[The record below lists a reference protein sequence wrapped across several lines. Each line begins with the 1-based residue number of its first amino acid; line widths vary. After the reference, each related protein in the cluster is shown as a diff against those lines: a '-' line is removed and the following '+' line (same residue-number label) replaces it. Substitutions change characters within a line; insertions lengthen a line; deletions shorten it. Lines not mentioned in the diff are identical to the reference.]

1 MFDFQEKKNRYKMTA
16 AALFT
21 AAAMCV
27 GGCGDAA
34 AATSGAAGGAT
45 ASTADT
51 GAQTAGAS
59 GSASTTD
66 TAGSAGAA
74 GGATT
79 DTSADSTTSASA
91 SDSNAASTTDVSA
104 TIGASSSDTSSA
116 AAAAWHESGMETDK
130 EESVYVLTDAYGTP
144 TEITVTAGL
153 KNPGPDAELT
163 DVTTL
168 TDIVNKEGDETYTK
182 QADGSI
188 LWENCGSDIHYEG
201 KADTSSELPLTVTV
215 TYFLDGKEVS
225 ADELAGASGNIKIR
239 FDYKNNTQENG
250 SITPFAAI
258 TGLMLSEDNAHNI
271 SVTNGA
277 SRYMDGEYLV
287 YGFALPGV
295 TAALDLDTMELT
307 KEEEIDLHDFM
318 EVSFEA
324 EDFELD
330 FTATMVSNGLLEE
343 KDYDKVIDK
352 LDELTDKLED
362 TTDQVKDLKSKIS
375 KLKNGGEKL
384 RSGADSLY
392 QGLSQV
398 NAALAQAAQA
408 DPSLAGL
415 AASISQLTDG
425 SKQLAD
431 GVSTYT
437 KGVEKACDSIDDS
450 SSSNTDDTEKKQE
463 LQSLTEKLKSLKEND
478 GAYNNFSGLEDGK
491 TGSVSFIIETDEI
504 KK

>member
-1 MFDFQEKKNRYKMTA
+1 MFDFQDKKNRYKMTA

-34 AATSGAAGGAT
+34 AATSGAAGGST
-45 ASTADT
+45 TSTADT

-59 GSASTTD
+59 GNASKTD
-66 TAGSAGAA
+66 TAGSASAA
-74 GGATT
+74 TNASTNA
-79 DTSADSTTSASA
+79 ADGSTTADA
-91 SDSNAASTTDVSA
+91 GAST
-104 TIGASSSDTSSA
+104 SDTASA
-116 AAAAWHESGMETDK
+116 AAAVWHESGMETDK

-144 TEITVTAGL
+144 TEITVTTGL

-188 LWENCGSDIHYEG
+188 LWENYGSDIHYEG
-201 KADTSSELPLTVTV
+201 KADTSSELPLTVKV
-215 TYFLDGKEVS
+215 TYFLDGKEVG
-225 ADELAGASGNIKIR
+225 ADELAGADGNIKIR
-239 FDYKNNTQENG
+239 FDYENNTQENG

-392 QGLSQV
+392 QGLSEV

-431 GVSTYT
+431 SVSTYT

>member
-1 MFDFQEKKNRYKMTA
+1 MFDFQDKKNRYKMTA

-21 AAAMCV
+21 VAAMCV
-27 GGCGDAA
+27 GGCRDA
-34 AATSGAAGGAT
+34 AATSGAAGGST
-45 ASTADT
+45 TSTADT

-59 GSASTTD
+59 GNASTTD
-66 TAGSAGAA
+66 TAGSASAA
-74 GGATT
+74 TNAASADASTNAADGSTT
-79 DTSADSTTSASA
+79 DTSADSTASASA
-91 SDSNAASTTDVSA
+91 VDTT
-104 TIGASSSDTSSA
+104 TA
-116 AAAAWHESGMETDK
+116 AAVWHESGMETDK
-130 EESVYVLTDAYGTP
+130 EESVYVLADAYGTP
-144 TEITVTAGL
+144 TEITVTTGL

-215 TYFLDGKEVS
+215 TYFLDGKEVG
-225 ADELAGASGNIKIR
+225 ANELAGADGNIKIR

-271 SVTNGA
+271 TVTNGS

-343 KDYDKVIDK
+343 RDYDKVIDK

-362 TTDQVKDLKSKIS
+362 TTDQVNDLKNKIS

-408 DPSLAGL
+408 DPSLAEL
-415 AASISQLTDG
+415 AASVSQLTDG

>member
-1 MFDFQEKKNRYKMTA
+1 MFDFQDKKNRYKMTA

-21 AAAMCV
+21 VAAMCV

-34 AATSGAAGGAT
+34 ATSGAADGST
-45 ASTADT
+45 TSTADT

-59 GSASTTD
+59 GNASTTD
-66 TAGSAGAA
+66 TAGSANAA
-74 GGATT
+74 TNA
-79 DTSADSTTSASA
+79 TSADASTNAADGSTASASA
-91 SDSNAASTTDVSA
+91 SGVID
-104 TIGASSSDTSSA
+104 

-130 EESVYVLTDAYGTP
+130 EESVYVLADAYGTP
-144 TEITVTAGL
+144 TEITVTTGL

-188 LWENCGSDIHYEG
+188 LWENYGSDIHYEG

-215 TYFLDGKEVS
+215 TYFLDGKEVG
-225 ADELAGASGNIKIR
+225 ADELAGADGNIKIR
-239 FDYKNNTQENG
+239 FDYENNTQENG

-271 SVTNGA
+271 TVTNGS

-415 AASISQLTDG
+415 AASVSQLTDG

-437 KGVEKACDSIDDS
+437 KGVEKACDSIGDS

-463 LQSLTEKLKSLKEND
+463 LQSFTEKLKSLKEND

>member
-1 MFDFQEKKNRYKMTA
+1 MFDFQDKKNRYKMTA

-34 AATSGAAGGAT
+34 ATSGAAGGST
-45 ASTADT
+45 TSTADT

-59 GSASTTD
+59 GNASKTD
-66 TAGSAGAA
+66 TAGSASAA
-74 GGATT
+74 TNASTNA
-79 DTSADSTTSASA
+79 ADGSTTADA
-91 SDSNAASTTDVSA
+91 GAST
-104 TIGASSSDTSSA
+104 SDTASA
-116 AAAAWHESGMETDK
+116 AAAVWHESGMETDK

-144 TEITVTAGL
+144 TEITVTTGL

-188 LWENCGSDIHYEG
+188 LWENYGSDIHYEG

-215 TYFLDGKEVS
+215 TYFLDGKEVG
-225 ADELAGASGNIKIR
+225 ADELAGADGNIKIR
-239 FDYKNNTQENG
+239 FDYENNTQENG

-392 QGLSQV
+392 QGLSEV

-431 GVSTYT
+431 GVNTYT

>member
-1 MFDFQEKKNRYKMTA
+1 MFDFQDKKNRYKMTA

-34 AATSGAAGGAT
+34 AATSGAAGGST

-59 GSASTTD
+59 GNASKTD
-66 TAGSAGAA
+66 TAGSASAA
-74 GGATT
+74 TNASTNA
-79 DTSADSTTSASA
+79 ADGSTTADA
-91 SDSNAASTTDVSA
+91 GAST
-104 TIGASSSDTSSA
+104 SDTASA
-116 AAAAWHESGMETDK
+116 AAVVWHESGMETDK

-163 DVTTL
+163 DVTAL

-215 TYFLDGKEVS
+215 TYFLDGKEVG
-225 ADELAGASGNIKIR
+225 ADELAGADGNIKIR

>member
-1 MFDFQEKKNRYKMTA
+1 MFDFQDKKNRYKMTA

-34 AATSGAAGGAT
+34 ATSGAAGGST
-45 ASTADT
+45 TSTADT

-59 GSASTTD
+59 GNASTTD
-66 TAGSAGAA
+66 TAGSASAA
-74 GGATT
+74 TNAASDDASTNA
-79 DTSADSTTSASA
+79 ADGPTASASA
-91 SDSNAASTTDVSA
+91 SDVID
-104 TIGASSSDTSSA
+104 

-144 TEITVTAGL
+144 TEITVTTGL

-168 TDIVNKEGDETYTK
+168 TDIINKEGDETYTK

-215 TYFLDGKEVS
+215 TYFLDGKEVG

-271 SVTNGA
+271 TVTNGA

-392 QGLSQV
+392 QGLSEV

-431 GVSTYT
+431 SVSTYT

>member
-1 MFDFQEKKNRYKMTA
+1 MFDFQDKKNRYKMTA

-34 AATSGAAGGAT
+34 ATSGAAGGST
-45 ASTADT
+45 TSTADT

-59 GSASTTD
+59 GNASKTD
-66 TAGSAGAA
+66 TAGSASAA
-74 GGATT
+74 TNASTNA
-79 DTSADSTTSASA
+79 ADGSTTADA
-91 SDSNAASTTDVSA
+91 GAST
-104 TIGASSSDTSSA
+104 SDTASA
-116 AAAAWHESGMETDK
+116 AAAVWHESGMETDK

-144 TEITVTAGL
+144 TEITVTTGL

-188 LWENCGSDIHYEG
+188 LWENYGSDIHYEG
-201 KADTSSELPLTVTV
+201 KADTSSELPLTVKV
-215 TYFLDGKEVS
+215 TYFLDGKEVG
-225 ADELAGASGNIKIR
+225 ADELAGADGNIKIR
-239 FDYKNNTQENG
+239 FDYENNTQENG

-295 TAALDLDTMELT
+295 TAALDLDTMGLT

-392 QGLSQV
+392 QGLSEV

-431 GVSTYT
+431 SVSTYT

>member
-1 MFDFQEKKNRYKMTA
+1 MFDFQDKKNRYKMTA

-34 AATSGAAGGAT
+34 ATSGAAGGST

-59 GSASTTD
+59 GNASKTD
-66 TAGSAGAA
+66 TAGSASAA
-74 GGATT
+74 TNASTNA
-79 DTSADSTTSASA
+79 ADGSTTADA
-91 SDSNAASTTDVSA
+91 GAST
-104 TIGASSSDTSSA
+104 SDTASA
-116 AAAAWHESGMETDK
+116 AAAVWHESGMETDK

-144 TEITVTAGL
+144 TEITVTTGL

-188 LWENCGSDIHYEG
+188 LWENHGSDIHYEG
-201 KADTSSELPLTVTV
+201 KADTSSELPLTVKV
-215 TYFLDGKEVS
+215 TYFLDGKEVG
-225 ADELAGASGNIKIR
+225 ADELAGADGNIKIR
-239 FDYKNNTQENG
+239 FDYENNTQENG

-392 QGLSQV
+392 QGLSEV

-431 GVSTYT
+431 SVSTYT

>member
-1 MFDFQEKKNRYKMTA
+1 MFDFQDKKNRYKMTA

-34 AATSGAAGGAT
+34 ATSGAAGGST
-45 ASTADT
+45 TSTADT

-59 GSASTTD
+59 GNASTTD
-66 TAGSAGAA
+66 TAGSASAA
-74 GGATT
+74 TNAA
-79 DTSADSTTSASA
+79 SADASTNAADGSTASASA
-91 SDSNAASTTDVSA
+91 SGVIDAA
-104 TIGASSSDTSSA
+104 G
-116 AAAAWHESGMETDK
+116 AWHESGMETDK
-130 EESVYVLTDAYGTP
+130 EESVYVLADAYGTP

-153 KNPGPDAELT
+153 KNPEPDAELT

-215 TYFLDGKEVS
+215 TYFLDGKEVG

-271 SVTNGA
+271 TVTNGS

-415 AASISQLTDG
+415 AASVSQLTDG

>member
-1 MFDFQEKKNRYKMTA
+1 MFDFQDKKNRYKMTA

-34 AATSGAAGGAT
+34 ATSGAAGGST

-59 GSASTTD
+59 GNASKTD
-66 TAGSAGAA
+66 TAGSASAA
-74 GGATT
+74 TNASTNA
-79 DTSADSTTSASA
+79 ADGSTTADA
-91 SDSNAASTTDVSA
+91 GAST
-104 TIGASSSDTSSA
+104 SDTASA
-116 AAAAWHESGMETDK
+116 AAAVWHESGMETDK

-144 TEITVTAGL
+144 TEITVTTGL

-215 TYFLDGKEVS
+215 TYFLDGKEVG
-225 ADELAGASGNIKIR
+225 ADELAGADGNIKIR
-239 FDYKNNTQENG
+239 FDYENNTQENG

-392 QGLSQV
+392 QGLSEV

>member
-1 MFDFQEKKNRYKMTA
+1 MTA

-27 GGCGDAA
+27 GGCGDAVA
-34 AATSGAAGGAT
+34 SGAGASDSS

-59 GSASTTD
+59 GNASTTDTAGASGNASTTD

-74 GGATT
+74 T
-79 DTSADSTTSASA
+79 
-91 SDSNAASTTDVSA
+91 NAASADASTNAADGL
-104 TIGASSSDTSSA
+104 TIGASTSDTASA

-130 EESVYVLTDAYGTP
+130 EESVYVLADAYGTP
-144 TEITVTAGL
+144 AEITVTTGL

-271 SVTNGA
+271 TVTNGS

-362 TTDQVKDLKSKIS
+362 SADQVKDLKSKIS

-398 NAALAQAAQA
+398 NAVLAQAAQA

-415 AASISQLTDG
+415 AASVSQLTDG

-431 GVSTYT
+431 GVRTYT

-450 SSSNTDDTEKKQE
+450 SASNTDDTEKKQE

>member
-1 MFDFQEKKNRYKMTA
+1 MFDFQDKKNRYKMTA

-34 AATSGAAGGAT
+34 ATSGAAGGST
-45 ASTADT
+45 TSTADT

-59 GSASTTD
+59 GNASKTD
-66 TAGSAGAA
+66 TAGSASAA
-74 GGATT
+74 TNASTNA
-79 DTSADSTTSASA
+79 ADGSTTADA
-91 SDSNAASTTDVSA
+91 GAST
-104 TIGASSSDTSSA
+104 SDTASA
-116 AAAAWHESGMETDK
+116 AAAVWHESGMETDK

-188 LWENCGSDIHYEG
+188 LWENYGSDIHYEG

-215 TYFLDGKEVS
+215 TYFLDGKEVG

-392 QGLSQV
+392 QGLSEV

-431 GVSTYT
+431 SVSTYT

>member
-1 MFDFQEKKNRYKMTA
+1 MFDFQDKKNRYKMTA

-34 AATSGAAGGAT
+34 ATSSAAGG
-45 ASTADT
+45 STTSRADT
-51 GAQTAGAS
+51 GVQTAGAS
-59 GSASTTD
+59 GNASTTD
-66 TAGSAGAA
+66 TAGSANAA
-74 GGATT
+74 TNA
-79 DTSADSTTSASA
+79 TSADASTNAANGSTASASA
-91 SDSNAASTTDVSA
+91 SGVID
-104 TIGASSSDTSSA
+104 A
-116 AAAAWHESGMETDK
+116 AAVWHESGMETDK
-130 EESVYVLTDAYGTP
+130 EESVYVLADAYGTP
-144 TEITVTAGL
+144 TEITVTTGL

-188 LWENCGSDIHYEG
+188 LWENYGSDIHYEG

-215 TYFLDGKEVS
+215 TYFLDGKEVG
-225 ADELAGASGNIKIR
+225 ADELAGADGNIKIR
-239 FDYKNNTQENG
+239 FDYENNTQENG

-271 SVTNGA
+271 TVTNGS

-362 TTDQVKDLKSKIS
+362 TTDQVKDLKNKIS

-415 AASISQLTDG
+415 AASVSQLTDG

>member
-34 AATSGAAGGAT
+34 ASGAGASDSS
-45 ASTADT
+45 ASTADAGT
-51 GAQTAGAS
+51 QTAGAS
-59 GSASTTD
+59 GNASTTD
-66 TAGSAGAA
+66 TAGSASAA
-74 GGATT
+74 T
-79 DTSADSTTSASA
+79 
-91 SDSNAASTTDVSA
+91 NAAS
-104 TIGASSSDTSSA
+104 
-116 AAAAWHESGMETDK
+116 AWHESGMETDK

-168 TDIVNKEGDETYTK
+168 TDIINKEGDETYTK

-188 LWENCGSDIHYEG
+188 LWENHGSDIHYEG

-215 TYFLDGKEVS
+215 TYFLDGKEVG
-225 ADELAGASGNIKIR
+225 ADELTGATGNIKIR

-258 TGLMLSEDNAHNI
+258 TGLMLSEDNVHDI

-287 YGFALPGV
+287 YGFALPGM
-295 TAALDLDTMELT
+295 TTALDLDTMELT

-362 TTDQVKDLKSKIS
+362 SGDQVKDLKSKIS

-415 AASISQLTDG
+415 AASVSQLTDG

-431 GVSTYT
+431 SVSTYT

>member
-1 MFDFQEKKNRYKMTA
+1 MFDFQDKKNRYKMTA

-34 AATSGAAGGAT
+34 AATSGAVDGST
-45 ASTADT
+45 TSTADT
-51 GAQTAGAS
+51 GTQTAGAS
-59 GSASTTD
+59 GNASTTD
-66 TAGSAGAA
+66 TAGSASAA
-74 GGATT
+74 T
-79 DTSADSTTSASA
+79 
-91 SDSNAASTTDVSA
+91 NAAS
-104 TIGASSSDTSSA
+104 
-116 AAAAWHESGMETDK
+116 AWHESGMETDK

-168 TDIVNKEGDETYTK
+168 TDIINKEGDETYTK

-188 LWENCGSDIHYEG
+188 LWENHGSDIHYEG

-215 TYFLDGKEVS
+215 TYFLDGKEVG
-225 ADELAGASGNIKIR
+225 ADELTGATGNIKIR

-258 TGLMLSEDNAHNI
+258 TGLMLSEDNVHDI

-287 YGFALPGV
+287 YGFALPGM
-295 TAALDLDTMELT
+295 TTALDLDTMELT

-362 TTDQVKDLKSKIS
+362 SADQVKDLKSKIS

-415 AASISQLTDG
+415 AASVSQLTDG

>member
-1 MFDFQEKKNRYKMTA
+1 MFDFQDKKNRYKMTA

-34 AATSGAAGGAT
+34 AATSGAAGGST

-59 GSASTTD
+59 GNASKTD
-66 TAGSAGAA
+66 TAGSASAA
-74 GGATT
+74 TNAA
-79 DTSADSTTSASA
+79 SADASTNAADGSTTSASA
-91 SDSNAASTTDVSA
+91 SDV
-104 TIGASSSDTSSA
+104 IGAA
-116 AAAAWHESGMETDK
+116 AVWHESGMETDK

-188 LWENCGSDIHYEG
+188 LWENYGSDIHYEG

-215 TYFLDGKEVS
+215 TYFLDGKEVG

-415 AASISQLTDG
+415 AASVSQLTDG

>member
-1 MFDFQEKKNRYKMTA
+1 MFDFQDKKNRYKMTA

-34 AATSGAAGGAT
+34 AATSGAADGST
-45 ASTADT
+45 TSTADT
-51 GAQTAGAS
+51 GTQTAGAS
-59 GSASTTD
+59 GNASTTD
-66 TAGSAGAA
+66 TAGSASAA
-74 GGATT
+74 T
-79 DTSADSTTSASA
+79 
-91 SDSNAASTTDVSA
+91 NAAS
-104 TIGASSSDTSSA
+104 
-116 AAAAWHESGMETDK
+116 AWHESGMETDK

-168 TDIVNKEGDETYTK
+168 TDIINKEGDETYTK

-188 LWENCGSDIHYEG
+188 LWENHGSDIHYEG

-215 TYFLDGKEVS
+215 TYFLDGKEVG
-225 ADELAGASGNIKIR
+225 ADELTGATGNIKIR

-258 TGLMLSEDNAHNI
+258 TGLMLSEDNVHDI

-287 YGFALPGV
+287 YGFALPGM

-362 TTDQVKDLKSKIS
+362 SADQVKDLKSKIS

-415 AASISQLTDG
+415 AASVSQLTDG

-431 GVSTYT
+431 SVSTYT

-450 SSSNTDDTEKKQE
+450 SASNTDDTEKKQE

>member
-1 MFDFQEKKNRYKMTA
+1 MVRGQHM
-16 AALFT
+16 
-21 AAAMCV
+21 
-27 GGCGDAA
+27 
-34 AATSGAAGGAT
+34 
-45 ASTADT
+45 
-51 GAQTAGAS
+51 
-59 GSASTTD
+59 
-66 TAGSAGAA
+66 
-74 GGATT
+74 
-79 DTSADSTTSASA
+79 
-91 SDSNAASTTDVSA
+91 
-104 TIGASSSDTSSA
+104 
-116 AAAAWHESGMETDK
+116 
-130 EESVYVLTDAYGTP
+130 
-144 TEITVTAGL
+144 
-153 KNPGPDAELT
+153 KNPLTKRLLREL
-163 DVTTL
+163 
-168 TDIVNKEGDETYTK
+168 KEDFGKYALIFLLLVFSIGLISGFLV
-182 QADGSI
+182 ADGSMI
-188 LWENCGSDIHYEG
+188 KAYNDGFEKYQIENGHFITEQKMNQAQKAKIEENGVTLYDQFYVQEKIDFGARLRIYADREQVNTVCLMEG
-201 KADTSSELPLTVTV
+201 QLPQQDNEIGIDRMFAENNGISVGDTLQA
-215 TYFLDGKEVS
+215 G
-225 ADELAGASGNIKIR
+225 ADELAGADGNIKIR

-271 SVTNGA
+271 TVTNGS

-415 AASISQLTDG
+415 AASVSQLTDG

>member
-1 MFDFQEKKNRYKMTA
+1 MTA

-34 AATSGAAGGAT
+34 ATSGAAGGST
-45 ASTADT
+45 TSTADT

-59 GSASTTD
+59 GNASKTD
-66 TAGSAGAA
+66 TAGSASAATNASTNAA
-74 GGATT
+74 GGSTT
-79 DTSADSTTSASA
+79 DTSAGSTASASA
-91 SDSNAASTTDVSA
+91 VDTA
-104 TIGASSSDTSSA
+104 TA
-116 AAAAWHESGMETDK
+116 AAVWHESGMETDK

-144 TEITVTAGL
+144 TEITVTTGL

-188 LWENCGSDIHYEG
+188 LWENYGSDIHYEG

-215 TYFLDGKEVS
+215 TYFLDGKEVG

-362 TTDQVKDLKSKIS
+362 SADQVKDLKSKIS

-415 AASISQLTDG
+415 AASVSQLTDG

-450 SSSNTDDTEKKQE
+450 SASNTDDTEKKQE
-463 LQSLTEKLKSLKEND
+463 LRSLTEKLKSLKEND

>member
-1 MFDFQEKKNRYKMTA
+1 MFDFQDKKNRYKMTA

-34 AATSGAAGGAT
+34 AATSGAADGST
-45 ASTADT
+45 TSTADT
-51 GAQTAGAS
+51 GTQTAGAS
-59 GSASTTD
+59 GNASKTD
-66 TAGSAGAA
+66 TAGSASAA
-74 GGATT
+74 TNASTNA
-79 DTSADSTTSASA
+79 ADGSTTADA
-91 SDSNAASTTDVSA
+91 GAST
-104 TIGASSSDTSSA
+104 SDTASA
-116 AAAAWHESGMETDK
+116 AAAVWHESGMETDK

-144 TEITVTAGL
+144 TEITVTTGL

-188 LWENCGSDIHYEG
+188 LWENYGSDIHYEG
-201 KADTSSELPLTVTV
+201 KADTSSELPLTVKV
-215 TYFLDGKEVS
+215 TYFLDGKEVG
-225 ADELAGASGNIKIR
+225 ADELAGADGNIKIR
-239 FDYKNNTQENG
+239 FDYENNTQENG

-392 QGLSQV
+392 QGLSEV

-431 GVSTYT
+431 SVSTYT

>member
-1 MFDFQEKKNRYKMTA
+1 MFDFQDKKNRYKMTA
-16 AALFT
+16 AALFIV
-21 AAAMCV
+21 AAMCV
-27 GGCGDAA
+27 GGCRDA
-34 AATSGAAGGAT
+34 AATSSAAGGST
-45 ASTADT
+45 TSTADT

-59 GSASTTD
+59 GNASTTD
-66 TAGSAGAA
+66 TAGSANAA
-74 GGATT
+74 TNAA
-79 DTSADSTTSASA
+79 SADASTNAADGSTASASA
-91 SDSNAASTTDVSA
+91 SGVID
-104 TIGASSSDTSSA
+104 A
-116 AAAAWHESGMETDK
+116 AAVWHESGMETDK
-130 EESVYVLTDAYGTP
+130 EESVYVLADAYGTP
-144 TEITVTAGL
+144 TEITVTTGL

-188 LWENCGSDIHYEG
+188 LWENYGSDIHYEG

-215 TYFLDGKEVS
+215 TYFLDGKEVG

-271 SVTNGA
+271 TVTNGS

-362 TTDQVKDLKSKIS
+362 SADQVKDLKSKIS

-415 AASISQLTDG
+415 AASVSQLTDG

>member
-1 MFDFQEKKNRYKMTA
+1 MFDFQDKKNRYKMTA

-34 AATSGAAGGAT
+34 ATSGAADGST

-51 GAQTAGAS
+51 GVQTAGAS
-59 GSASTTD
+59 GNASTTD
-66 TAGSAGAA
+66 TAGSANAA
-74 GGATT
+74 TNATSVDAST
-79 DTSADSTTSASA
+79 NAVDGSTTA
-91 SDSNAASTTDVSA
+91 DTGAST
-104 TIGASSSDTSSA
+104 SDTASA

-130 EESVYVLTDAYGTP
+130 EESVYVLADAYGTP
-144 TEITVTAGL
+144 TEITVTTGL

-215 TYFLDGKEVS
+215 TYFLDGKEVG
-225 ADELAGASGNIKIR
+225 ADELAGADGNIKIR

-250 SITPFAAI
+250 SITPFAVI

>member
-1 MFDFQEKKNRYKMTA
+1 MFDFQDKKNRYKMTA

-34 AATSGAAGGAT
+34 AATSSAADGST
-45 ASTADT
+45 TSTADT
-51 GAQTAGAS
+51 GTQTAGAS
-59 GSASTTD
+59 GNASTTD
-66 TAGSAGAA
+66 TAGSASAA
-74 GGATT
+74 T
-79 DTSADSTTSASA
+79 
-91 SDSNAASTTDVSA
+91 NAAS
-104 TIGASSSDTSSA
+104 
-116 AAAAWHESGMETDK
+116 AWHESGMETDK

-168 TDIVNKEGDETYTK
+168 TDIINKEGDETYTK

-188 LWENCGSDIHYEG
+188 LWENHGSDIHYEG

-215 TYFLDGKEVS
+215 TYFLDGKEVG
-225 ADELAGASGNIKIR
+225 ADELTGATGNIKIR

-258 TGLMLSEDNAHNI
+258 TGLMLSEDNVHDI

-287 YGFALPGV
+287 YGFALPGM

-362 TTDQVKDLKSKIS
+362 SADQVKDLKSKIS

-415 AASISQLTDG
+415 AASVSQLTDG

-431 GVSTYT
+431 SVSTYT

-450 SSSNTDDTEKKQE
+450 SASNTDDTEKKQE

>member
-1 MFDFQEKKNRYKMTA
+1 MFDFQDKKNRYKMTA

-34 AATSGAAGGAT
+34 ATSGAAGGST
-45 ASTADT
+45 TSTADT

-59 GSASTTD
+59 SNASKTD
-66 TAGSAGAA
+66 TAGSASAA
-74 GGATT
+74 TNAA
-79 DTSADSTTSASA
+79 SADASTNAADGSTTSASA
-91 SDSNAASTTDVSA
+91 SDVID
-104 TIGASSSDTSSA
+104 

-130 EESVYVLTDAYGTP
+130 EESVYVLADAYGTP
-144 TEITVTAGL
+144 TEITVTTGL

-188 LWENCGSDIHYEG
+188 LWKNCGSDIHYEG

-215 TYFLDGKEVS
+215 TYFLDGKEVG
-225 ADELAGASGNIKIR
+225 ADELAGADGNIKIR

-271 SVTNGA
+271 TVTNGS

-318 EVSFEA
+318 EVSFET

>member
-1 MFDFQEKKNRYKMTA
+1 MTA

-34 AATSGAAGGAT
+34 AATSGAADGST
-45 ASTADT
+45 TSTADT
-51 GAQTAGAS
+51 GTQTAGAS
-59 GSASTTD
+59 GNASTTD
-66 TAGSAGAA
+66 TAGSASAA
-74 GGATT
+74 T
-79 DTSADSTTSASA
+79 
-91 SDSNAASTTDVSA
+91 NAAS
-104 TIGASSSDTSSA
+104 
-116 AAAAWHESGMETDK
+116 AWHESGMETDK

-168 TDIVNKEGDETYTK
+168 TDIINKEGDETYTK

-188 LWENCGSDIHYEG
+188 LWENHGSDIHYEG

-215 TYFLDGKEVS
+215 TYFLDGKEVG
-225 ADELAGASGNIKIR
+225 ADELTGATGNIKIR

-258 TGLMLSEDNAHNI
+258 TGLMLSEDNVHDI

-287 YGFALPGV
+287 YGFALPGM

-362 TTDQVKDLKSKIS
+362 SADQVKDLKSKIS

-415 AASISQLTDG
+415 AVSVSQLTDG

-431 GVSTYT
+431 SVSTYT

-450 SSSNTDDTEKKQE
+450 SASNTDDTEKKQE

>member
-1 MFDFQEKKNRYKMTA
+1 MFDFQDKKNRYKMTA

-34 AATSGAAGGAT
+34 AATSGAADGST
-45 ASTADT
+45 TSTADT
-51 GAQTAGAS
+51 GTQTAGAS
-59 GSASTTD
+59 GNASTTD
-66 TAGSAGAA
+66 TAGSASAA
-74 GGATT
+74 T
-79 DTSADSTTSASA
+79 
-91 SDSNAASTTDVSA
+91 NAAS
-104 TIGASSSDTSSA
+104 
-116 AAAAWHESGMETDK
+116 AWHESGMETDK

-168 TDIVNKEGDETYTK
+168 TDIINKEGDETYTK

-188 LWENCGSDIHYEG
+188 LWENHGSDIHYEG

-215 TYFLDGKEVS
+215 TYFLDGKEVG
-225 ADELAGASGNIKIR
+225 ADELTGATGNIKIR

-258 TGLMLSEDNAHNI
+258 TGLMLSEDNVHDI

-277 SRYMDGEYLV
+277 FRYMDGEYLV
-287 YGFALPGV
+287 YGFALPGM
-295 TAALDLDTMELT
+295 TTALDLDTMELT

-362 TTDQVKDLKSKIS
+362 SADQVKDLKSKIS

-415 AASISQLTDG
+415 AASVSQLTDG

>member
-1 MFDFQEKKNRYKMTA
+1 MFDFQDKKNRYKMAA

-34 AATSGAAGGAT
+34 AATSGAAGGST
-45 ASTADT
+45 TSTADT
-51 GAQTAGAS
+51 GTQTAGAS
-59 GSASTTD
+59 GNASTTD
-66 TAGSAGAA
+66 TAGSASAA
-74 GGATT
+74 T
-79 DTSADSTTSASA
+79 
-91 SDSNAASTTDVSA
+91 NAAS
-104 TIGASSSDTSSA
+104 
-116 AAAAWHESGMETDK
+116 AWHESGMETDK

-215 TYFLDGKEVS
+215 TYFLDGKEVG

-271 SVTNGA
+271 TVTNGS

-415 AASISQLTDG
+415 AASVSQLTDG

>member
-1 MFDFQEKKNRYKMTA
+1 MFDFQDKKNRYKMTA

-34 AATSGAAGGAT
+34 AATSGAADGST
-45 ASTADT
+45 TSTADT
-51 GAQTAGAS
+51 GTQTAGAS
-59 GSASTTD
+59 GNASTTD
-66 TAGSAGAA
+66 TAGSASAA
-74 GGATT
+74 T
-79 DTSADSTTSASA
+79 
-91 SDSNAASTTDVSA
+91 NAAS
-104 TIGASSSDTSSA
+104 
-116 AAAAWHESGMETDK
+116 AWHESGMETDK

-168 TDIVNKEGDETYTK
+168 TDIINKEGDETYTK

-188 LWENCGSDIHYEG
+188 LWENHGSDIHYEG

-215 TYFLDGKEVS
+215 TYFLDGKEVG
-225 ADELAGASGNIKIR
+225 ADELTGATGNIKIR

-258 TGLMLSEDNAHNI
+258 TGLMLSEDNVHDI

-287 YGFALPGV
+287 YGFALPGM
-295 TAALDLDTMELT
+295 TTALDLDTMELT

-362 TTDQVKDLKSKIS
+362 SADQVKDLKSKIS

-415 AASISQLTDG
+415 AASVSQLTDG

>member
-1 MFDFQEKKNRYKMTA
+1 MFDFQDKKNRYKMTA

-34 AATSGAAGGAT
+34 ATSCAAGGST

-59 GSASTTD
+59 GNASKTD
-66 TAGSAGAA
+66 TAGSASAA
-74 GGATT
+74 TNA
-79 DTSADSTTSASA
+79 ADGSTASVSA
-91 SDSNAASTTDVSA
+91 SDVIDAA
-104 TIGASSSDTSSA
+104 G
-116 AAAAWHESGMETDK
+116 AWHESGMETDK

-144 TEITVTAGL
+144 TEIIVTTGL

-168 TDIVNKEGDETYTK
+168 TDIINKEGDETYTK

-188 LWENCGSDIHYEG
+188 LWENYGSDIHYEG

-215 TYFLDGKEVS
+215 TYFLDGKEVG

-239 FDYKNNTQENG
+239 FDYENNTQENG

-271 SVTNGA
+271 TVTNGA

-415 AASISQLTDG
+415 AASVSQLTDG

>member
-1 MFDFQEKKNRYKMTA
+1 MTA

-21 AAAMCV
+21 IAAMCV

-34 AATSGAAGGAT
+34 ATSGAAGGST
-45 ASTADT
+45 TSTADT

-59 GSASTTD
+59 GNASTTD
-66 TAGSAGAA
+66 TAGSASAA
-74 GGATT
+74 TNAA
-79 DTSADSTTSASA
+79 SADASTNAADGSTASASA
-91 SDSNAASTTDVSA
+91 SGVIDAA
-104 TIGASSSDTSSA
+104 G
-116 AAAAWHESGMETDK
+116 AWHESGMETDK
-130 EESVYVLTDAYGTP
+130 EESVYVLADAYGTP

-153 KNPGPDAELT
+153 KNPEPDAELT

-215 TYFLDGKEVS
+215 TYFLDGKEVG

-271 SVTNGA
+271 TVTNGS

-450 SSSNTDDTEKKQE
+450 SSSNTDDTISAGWK
-463 LQSLTEKLKSLKEND
+463 TERRAVCPLSLKRMR
-478 GAYNNFSGLEDGK
+478 
-491 TGSVSFIIETDEI
+491 
-504 KK
+504 

>member
-1 MFDFQEKKNRYKMTA
+1 MFDFQDKKNRYKMTA

-34 AATSGAAGGAT
+34 AATSGAADGST
-45 ASTADT
+45 TSTADT
-51 GAQTAGAS
+51 GTQTAGAS
-59 GSASTTD
+59 GNASTTD
-66 TAGSAGAA
+66 TAGSASAA
-74 GGATT
+74 T
-79 DTSADSTTSASA
+79 
-91 SDSNAASTTDVSA
+91 NAASV
-104 TIGASSSDTSSA
+104 
-116 AAAAWHESGMETDK
+116 WHESGMETDK

-168 TDIVNKEGDETYTK
+168 TDIINKEGDETYTK

-188 LWENCGSDIHYEG
+188 LWENHGSDIHYEG

-215 TYFLDGKEVS
+215 TYFLDGKEVG
-225 ADELAGASGNIKIR
+225 ADELTGATGNIKIR

-258 TGLMLSEDNAHNI
+258 TGLMLSEDNVHDI

-287 YGFALPGV
+287 YGFALPGM
-295 TAALDLDTMELT
+295 TTALDLDTMELT

-362 TTDQVKDLKSKIS
+362 SADQVKDLKSKIS

-415 AASISQLTDG
+415 AASVSQLTDG

-437 KGVEKACDSIDDS
+437 KGVEKACDSMDDS

-504 KK
+504 QK

>member
-1 MFDFQEKKNRYKMTA
+1 MFDFQDKKNRYKMTA

-27 GGCGDAA
+27 GGCGDAV
-34 AATSGAAGGAT
+34 ATSGAAGGST
-45 ASTADT
+45 TSTADT
-51 GAQTAGAS
+51 GAQIAGAS
-59 GSASTTD
+59 GNASKMD
-66 TAGSAGAA
+66 TAGSASAATNAASADASTNAA
-74 GGATT
+74 GG
-79 DTSADSTTSASA
+79 STTSASA
-91 SDSNAASTTDVSA
+91 SDV
-104 TIGASSSDTSSA
+104 IDT
-116 AAAAWHESGMETDK
+116 AAAWHESGMETDK

-144 TEITVTAGL
+144 TEITVTTGL

-215 TYFLDGKEVS
+215 TYFLDGKEVG

-239 FDYKNNTQENG
+239 FDYENNTQENG

-258 TGLMLSEDNAHNI
+258 TGLMLSEDNAHDI

>member
-1 MFDFQEKKNRYKMTA
+1 MTA

-34 AATSGAAGGAT
+34 AATSGAADGST
-45 ASTADT
+45 TSTADT

-59 GSASTTD
+59 GNASTTD
-66 TAGSAGAA
+66 TAGSASAA
-74 GGATT
+74 T
-79 DTSADSTTSASA
+79 
-91 SDSNAASTTDVSA
+91 NAAS
-104 TIGASSSDTSSA
+104 
-116 AAAAWHESGMETDK
+116 AWHESGMETDK

-168 TDIVNKEGDETYTK
+168 TDIINKEGDETYTK

-188 LWENCGSDIHYEG
+188 LWENHGSDIHYEG

-215 TYFLDGKEVS
+215 TYFLDGKEVG
-225 ADELAGASGNIKIR
+225 ADELTGATGNIKIR

-271 SVTNGA
+271 TVTNGA

-287 YGFALPGV
+287 YGFALPGM

-392 QGLSQV
+392 QGLSEV

-431 GVSTYT
+431 SVSTYT

>member
-1 MFDFQEKKNRYKMTA
+1 MFDFQDKKNRYKMTA

-34 AATSGAAGGAT
+34 VATSGAADGST
-45 ASTADT
+45 TSTADT
-51 GAQTAGAS
+51 GTQTAGAS
-59 GSASTTD
+59 GNASTTD
-66 TAGSAGAA
+66 TAGSASAA
-74 GGATT
+74 T
-79 DTSADSTTSASA
+79 
-91 SDSNAASTTDVSA
+91 NAASV
-104 TIGASSSDTSSA
+104 
-116 AAAAWHESGMETDK
+116 WHESGMETNK

-168 TDIVNKEGDETYTK
+168 TDIINKEGDETYTK

-188 LWENCGSDIHYEG
+188 LWENHGSDIHYEG

-215 TYFLDGKEVS
+215 TYFLDGKEVG
-225 ADELAGASGNIKIR
+225 ADELTGATGNIKIR

-258 TGLMLSEDNAHNI
+258 TGLMLSEDNVHDI

-287 YGFALPGV
+287 YGFALPGM
-295 TAALDLDTMELT
+295 TTALDLDTMELT

-362 TTDQVKDLKSKIS
+362 SADQVKDLKSKIS

-415 AASISQLTDG
+415 AASVSQLTDG

>member
-1 MFDFQEKKNRYKMTA
+1 MFDFQDKKNRYKMTA

-34 AATSGAAGGAT
+34 ATSGAAGGST

-59 GSASTTD
+59 GNASTTD
-66 TAGSAGAA
+66 TAGSASAA
-74 GGATT
+74 TNAASDDASTNV
-79 DTSADSTTSASA
+79 ADGPTASASA
-91 SDSNAASTTDVSA
+91 SGVID
-104 TIGASSSDTSSA
+104 A
-116 AAAAWHESGMETDK
+116 AAVWHESGMETDK
-130 EESVYVLTDAYGTP
+130 EESVYVLADAYGTP
-144 TEITVTAGL
+144 TEITVTTGL

-168 TDIVNKEGDETYTK
+168 TDIINKEGDETYTK

-188 LWENCGSDIHYEG
+188 LWKNCGSDIHYEG

-215 TYFLDGKEVS
+215 TYFLNGKEVG

-239 FDYKNNTQENG
+239 FDYENNTQENG

-392 QGLSQV
+392 QGLSEV

>member
-1 MFDFQEKKNRYKMTA
+1 MTA

-34 AATSGAAGGAT
+34 ATSGAAGGST
-45 ASTADT
+45 TSTADT

-59 GSASTTD
+59 SNASKTD
-66 TAGSAGAA
+66 TAGSASAATNAASADASTNAA
-74 GGATT
+74 GG
-79 DTSADSTTSASA
+79 STTSASA
-91 SDSNAASTTDVSA
+91 SDVIDTAAV
-104 TIGASSSDTSSA
+104 
-116 AAAAWHESGMETDK
+116 WHESGMETDK
-130 EESVYVLTDAYGTP
+130 EESVYVLADAYGTP

-188 LWENCGSDIHYEG
+188 LWENYGSDIHYEG

-215 TYFLDGKEVS
+215 TYFLDGKEVG

-362 TTDQVKDLKSKIS
+362 TIDQVKDLKSKIS

-392 QGLSQV
+392 QGLSEV

-415 AASISQLTDG
+415 AASVSQLTDG

>member
-1 MFDFQEKKNRYKMTA
+1 MFDFQDKKNRYKMTA

-34 AATSGAAGGAT
+34 AATSGAADGST
-45 ASTADT
+45 TSTADT
-51 GAQTAGAS
+51 GTQTAGAS
-59 GSASTTD
+59 GNASTTD
-66 TAGSAGAA
+66 TAGSASAA
-74 GGATT
+74 T
-79 DTSADSTTSASA
+79 
-91 SDSNAASTTDVSA
+91 NAAS
-104 TIGASSSDTSSA
+104 
-116 AAAAWHESGMETDK
+116 AWHESGMETDK

-168 TDIVNKEGDETYTK
+168 TDIINKEGDETYTK

-188 LWENCGSDIHYEG
+188 LWENHGSDIHYEG

-215 TYFLDGKEVS
+215 TYFLDGKEVG
-225 ADELAGASGNIKIR
+225 ADELTGATGNIKIR

-258 TGLMLSEDNAHNI
+258 TGLMLSEDNVHDI

-287 YGFALPGV
+287 YGFALPGM

-352 LDELTDKLED
+352 SDELTDKLED
-362 TTDQVKDLKSKIS
+362 SADQVKDLKSKIS

-415 AASISQLTDG
+415 AASVSQLTDG

-463 LQSLTEKLKSLKEND
+463 LQSLTEKLKSLKKND

>member
-1 MFDFQEKKNRYKMTA
+1 MFDFQDKKNRYKMTA

-34 AATSGAAGGAT
+34 ATSGAAGGST
-45 ASTADT
+45 TSTADT

-59 GSASTTD
+59 GNASTTD
-66 TAGSAGAA
+66 TAGSANAA
-74 GGATT
+74 TNAA
-79 DTSADSTTSASA
+79 SADASTNAADGSTASASA
-91 SDSNAASTTDVSA
+91 SGVID
-104 TIGASSSDTSSA
+104 A
-116 AAAAWHESGMETDK
+116 AAVWHESGMETDK
-130 EESVYVLTDAYGTP
+130 EESVYVLADAYGTP
-144 TEITVTAGL
+144 TEITVTTGL

-215 TYFLDGKEVS
+215 TYFLDGKEVG

-271 SVTNGA
+271 TVTNGS

-415 AASISQLTDG
+415 AASVSQLTDG